1 MNVMGARRVSV
12 LVLICFTAIARM
24 CSAATID
31 FEGPTYSLGSVI
43 GQDGWVA
50 NSYTN
55 AGNQN
60 GTADVSALSPL
71 VGSQSLLYTQTIAG
85 GLRDLSR
92 PSLAT
97 VQEDGTTAID
107 AVGTFRIQV
116 GDSSL
121 GSGRAG
127 AFFSYDGLNG
137 QAQAGVQITGVTAA
151 GAGLIQPVDFGAGG
165 FSVAAQQPY
174 LANHELEFVV
184 GLNFDN
190 LDYEISY
197 RNLTTGGPLTPMTG
211 GTGPGGRFKF
221 NGNAFPDDG
230 DGISYTVDALAFLR
244 GGVSRIDNITLNQ
257 VPEPT
262 SVILFVAALVVS
274 CFSRSRKSPLAI

>member
-1 MNVMGARRVSV
+1 MNVMGARRVCV
-12 LVLICFTAIARM
+12 LVLICFTAIARIS
-24 CSAATID
+24 SAATIG

-60 GTADVSALSPL
+60 GTAEVSAVSPL

-85 GLRDLSR
+85 GLRDISR
-92 PSLAT
+92 PSLVT
-97 VQEDGTTAID
+97 VKESGTTAID
-107 AVGTFRIQV
+107 AVGSFRIQV
-116 GDSSL
+116 ADNSL
-121 GSGRAG
+121 GSGRSG
-127 AFFSYDGLNG
+127 AFFSYDGFNG

-151 GAGLIQPVDFGAGG
+151 GGGLIQPVDFGAGG

-174 LANHELEFVV
+174 VANDVLEFVV

-190 LDYEISY
+190 LDYELSY

-211 GTGPGGRFKF
+211 GTGPGGRFRF

-230 DGISYTVDALAFLR
+230 DGVSYTVDTLAFLR
-244 GGVSRIDNITLNQ
+244 SGTSRIDNFTLAQ

-262 SVILFVAALVVS
+262 SAILLMAGLATS
-274 CFSRSRKSPLAI
+274 CFSRSRRSPSAI